1 MAFFYRF
8 VFKLFFKITITMK
21 RILGLILAFTFS
33 ISLYASDCE
42 APISKERFDSLL
54 KTLELKNND
63 HQKYILISA
72 YSNRECMSVN
82 QLLSFID
89 LIDEHKVKVSIVQEL
104 CNSVFDKENI
114 DQLMTNF
121 TEYEKS
127 VILKSVK

>member
-1 MAFFYRF
+1 
-8 VFKLFFKITITMK
+8 MK

-33 ISLYASDCE
+33 ISVCGSNCE

-54 KTLELKNND
+54 KTVELKSND
-63 HQKYILISA
+63 HQKYMLISA
-72 YSNRECMSVN
+72 YTNRECITVT
-82 QLLSFID
+82 QLLSFVD
-89 LIDEHKVKVSIVQEL
+89 LIDEHKVKVSIVQESF
-104 CNSVFDKENI
+104 NSIFDKENT

>member
-1 MAFFYRF
+1 M
-8 VFKLFFKITITMK
+8 TMK
-21 RILGLILAFTFS
+21 RIFGLILAFTFS

-42 APISKERFDSLL
+42 TPISKERFDSLL
-54 KTLELKNND
+54 KTVELKKND

-72 YSNRECMSVN
+72 YTNRECISVN

-89 LIDEHKVKVSIVQEL
+89 LIDEHKVKVSIVQESY
-104 CNSVFDKENI
+104 NSVFDKENI

-121 TEYEKS
+121 TEHEKN

>member
-1 MAFFYRF
+1 M
-8 VFKLFFKITITMK
+8 TMK

-54 KTLELKNND
+54 KTVELKNND
-63 HQKYILISA
+63 HQKYMLISA
-72 YSNRECMSVN
+72 YTIRECISVN

-89 LIDEHKVKVSIVQEL
+89 LIDEHKVKVSIVQESY
-104 CNSVFDKENI
+104 NSVFDKENI
-114 DQLMTNF
+114 DKLMTNF
-121 TEYEKS
+121 TDHEKS

>member
-1 MAFFYRF
+1 M
-8 VFKLFFKITITMK
+8 TMK

-54 KTLELKNND
+54 KTVELKKND

-72 YSNRECMSVN
+72 YTNRECVSVN
-82 QLLSFID
+82 QLLSFMD
-89 LIDEHKVKVSIVQEL
+89 LIDEHKVKVSIVQESY
-104 CNSVFDKENI
+104 NSVFDKENR
-114 DQLMTNF
+114 DQLITNF
-121 TEYEKS
+121 TEHEKS